1 MSKARTPFC
10 LGPGNIPK
18 PSSAYSSPPN
28 RSRSPPRNMPT
39 SRPIP
44 TPMRGALLEC
54 FRATTRLVRPELRS
68 QLTLVGGAASIAHS
82 SVLYTEDVDVA
93 GPAEVLTD
101 IGQAVMDGAPNF
113 SFESNGKISFDAPQ
127 GFRISI
133 DIIQIGEG
141 CIERIHSAEPLFE
154 GSVASKLDL
163 LRLRAVTVVDR
174 GSDGECQD
182 FRWLLSEVARAGQV
196 LPGLDDEELEYVSKA
211 GGCLG
216 LLDRLVLGA
225 ILGAENA
232 PAACR
237 LFSSLIDIP
246 INIPYP

>member
-1 MSKARTPFC
+1 
-10 LGPGNIPK
+10 
-18 PSSAYSSPPN
+18 
-28 RSRSPPRNMPT
+28 MPT

-141 CIERIHSAEPLFE
+141 CIERIHSTEPLFE
-154 GSVASKLDL
+154 GSVPSKLDL
-163 LRLRAVTVVDR
+163 L
-174 GSDGECQD
+174 
-182 FRWLLSEVARAGQV
+182 RAGQV
-196 LPGLDDEELEYVSKA
+196 LPGLDDEELEHVSKA

>member
-1 MSKARTPFC
+1 MATTPQRSN
-10 LGPGNIPK
+10 LAQ
-18 PSSAYSSPPN
+18 PS
-28 RSRSPPRNMPT
+28 
-39 SRPIP
+39 P
-44 TPMRGALLEC
+44 TPAPHTPLVERRAL
-54 FRATTRLVRPELRS
+54 P
-68 QLTLVGGAASIAHS
+68 TLQYCI
-82 SVLYTEDVDVA
+82 EDVDVA
-93 GPAEVLTD
+93 GPAEVLTGS

-127 GFRISI
+127 GFRVSI
-133 DIIQIGEG
+133 DLIQIGDS

-211 GGCLG
+211 GDCLG

-225 ILGAENA
+225 VLGAENA

-237 LFSSLIDIP
+237 LFTKMHLSTLMV
-246 INIPYP
+246 